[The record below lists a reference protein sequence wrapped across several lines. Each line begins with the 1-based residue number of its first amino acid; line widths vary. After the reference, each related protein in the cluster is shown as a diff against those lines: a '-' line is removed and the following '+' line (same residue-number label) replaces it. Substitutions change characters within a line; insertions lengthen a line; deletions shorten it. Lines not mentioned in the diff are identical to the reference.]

1 MSLNNKK
8 IFLGVFIIIL
18 MITSFCLSK
27 NCDIFKKEQLK
38 KIEFSMEGKENI
50 DCNLEYKIENDVL
63 KFDINTNINFDKIY
77 LKAIAVDIN
86 SETSTKIRE
95 LLNRD
100 NADFKLCTDTE
111 DDIKSAK
118 IEIIITKDNQTY
130 TKTLEV

>member
-18 MITSFCLSK
+18 IITSFCLSK
-27 NCDIFKKEQLK
+27 NCYIFKKEQLK

-50 DCNLEYKIENDVL
+50 DCNLEYKIEKDLL

-77 LKAIAVDIN
+77 LKAIAIDIN
-86 SETSTKIRE
+86 GGKSTKIRE

-100 NADFKLCTDTE
+100 NANFRLFTDTE
-111 DDIKSAK
+111 EDIKLAK
-118 IEIIITKDNQTY
+118 IEITITKDNQTY
-130 TKTLEV
+130 TKTLEI